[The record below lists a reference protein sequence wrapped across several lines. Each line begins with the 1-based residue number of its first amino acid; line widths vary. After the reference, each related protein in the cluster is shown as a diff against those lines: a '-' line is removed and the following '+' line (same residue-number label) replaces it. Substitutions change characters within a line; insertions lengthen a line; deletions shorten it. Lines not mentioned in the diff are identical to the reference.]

1 MTNQIPISGL
11 PRAVERFVEAVN
23 RSDGEQAIAAFAG
36 DALVNDIR
44 REFCGVAAIRA
55 WLEREIIA
63 DSVRLEILDARAQ
76 YETTILT
83 ARTTGDFDKSGLPD
97 PLDLTLYFTTTSTTS
112 TTSSTEAIAQ
122 LVVVANQTTPDW
134 ASSELGRSS

>member
-11 PRAVERFVEAVN
+11 PRPVGRFVEAVN
-23 RSDGEQAIAAFAG
+23 RSDGEQALAAFAG

-63 DSVRLEILDARAQ
+63 DSVRLEILEARAQ
-76 YETTILT
+76 YEATIVT

-97 PLDLTLYFTTTSTTS
+97 PLDLTFYFTATTD
-112 TTSSTEAIAQ
+112 AITQ
-122 LVVVANQTTPDW
+122 LVVVANQPTPDW
-134 ASSELGRSS
+134 ASSELGRS